1 VIRLL
6 IVFGTAILAMGVGTF
21 VKRRG
26 EASPTQVGHLHP
38 TQLDRSDFDDSREWL
53 AVAFTSATCNTCADV
68 ENKLRVLESRNV
80 GVRVVEYGAQRDLHR
95 KYAIDSVP
103 CTVFADSHGV
113 VRAGFVGPVSATDL
127 WAALARV
134 RDGVEFERCST
145 DADSPHSNQRSR

>member
-1 VIRLL
+1 MIRLL
-6 IVFGTAILAMGVGTF
+6 IVLATAISAMGFGAF

-26 EASPTQVGHLHP
+26 THSPTQVGHLHP
-38 TQLDRSDFDDSREWL
+38 TQIDRHDFEDHRDWL
-53 AVAFTSATCNTCADV
+53 AVAFTSASCATCSDV

-80 GVRVVEYGAQRDLHR
+80 GVRIVEYGAERDLHR

-103 CTVFADSHGV
+103 CTVFVDSFGV

-134 RDGVEFERCST
+134 REGNDFEQCS
-145 DADSPHSNQRSR
+145 AEPRPSEQHHEN